1 MPIMN
6 KLKIAI
12 IGATGYTGL
21 DLTYL
26 LSKHPKVK
34 ISYLCATK
42 NLGKK
47 ISYFDK
53 RIRKKLPKLTSINKI
68 NWSELDLVFL
78 SLPNGEAHKIVKKTF
93 FKYKKLKYIDLSA
106 DFRIDNKKDYFKNY
120 KIKHKAEDLIK
131 YSLYSISEF
140 NKNNIQKYRIIANPG
155 CYPTSIQIPLIPLL
169 KKNAIK
175 QKNIT
180 IDSKSGYSGA
190 GKNFEKKFNH
200 KNLYHSTF
208 AYNVKN
214 HRHICEI
221 DQEFL
226 KFTKR
231 KIEFSFNPHLLPTFR
246 GILSS
251 IYVYSNKNN
260 SANNIRKILF
270 NFYKKSKFI
279 KVLKLNS
286 PLGSGNVL
294 NTNNCEISIC
304 ETRIKN
310 KIMIISAIDNLV
322 KGASGQAIQNMNL
335 LFKFSESLG
344 LK

>member
-78 SLPNGEAHKIVKKTF
+78 SLPNGEAQKIVKKTF

-120 KIKHKAEDLIK
+120 KI
-131 YSLYSISEF
+131 
-140 NKNNIQKYRIIANPG
+140 
-155 CYPTSIQIPLIPLL
+155 
-169 KKNAIK
+169 
-175 QKNIT
+175 
-180 IDSKSGYSGA
+180 
-190 GKNFEKKFNH
+190 
-200 KNLYHSTF
+200 
-208 AYNVKN
+208 
-214 HRHICEI
+214 
-221 DQEFL
+221 
-226 KFTKR
+226 
-231 KIEFSFNPHLLPTFR
+231 
-246 GILSS
+246 
-251 IYVYSNKNN
+251 
-260 SANNIRKILF
+260 
-270 NFYKKSKFI
+270 
-279 KVLKLNS
+279 
-286 PLGSGNVL
+286 
-294 NTNNCEISIC
+294 
-304 ETRIKN
+304 
-310 KIMIISAIDNLV
+310 
-322 KGASGQAIQNMNL
+322 
-335 LFKFSESLG
+335 
-344 LK
+344 